1 MKIVSFYE
9 NSKHIRNSYN
19 FKRLCDIVYA
29 RMFVKWFNKYADNKT
44 RSRVISEMHQEDLNT
59 MMKSDNTY
67 LFIGI
72 HKILFQIN

>member
-1 MKIVSFYE
+1 MLIV
-9 NSKHIRNSYN
+9 
-19 FKRLCDIVYA
+19 
-29 RMFVKWFNKYADNKT
+29 WFNETSLKLRNAYCKHET
-44 RSRVISEMHQEDLNT
+44 LSRVISEMHQEDLNT

>member
-1 MKIVSFYE
+1 MSSLSVSEMAQHFGKLNVIYFIV
-9 NSKHIRNSYN
+9 
-19 FKRLCDIVYA
+19 
-29 RMFVKWFNKYADNKT
+29 MFVKRFNKYADNNT

>member
-1 MKIVSFYE
+1 MVNFIKSQHFGNLNIIYFIV
-9 NSKHIRNSYN
+9 
-19 FKRLCDIVYA
+19 
-29 RMFVKWFNKYADNKT
+29 MFVKRFNKYADNNT